1 MSNHASLPDAPTP
14 IETLLLD
21 LATQEATGSLT
32 ITDPHSDVAT
42 VWLRDGRLY
51 TVSVPGRRALL
62 GVRLVSSGV
71 LTSQALGEAL
81 EVQRT
86 QLQGWRLGEL
96 LVHLGYVEPS
106 VIDAFIG
113 EQLHD
118 MLDSIIDW
126 TVTTSRF
133 SNGDRTRHDIESQ
146 DLVQLLKRIR
156 ERRKRWAA
164 VLGFIG
170 SEDAVPQLVADA
182 ADRAKSLNH
191 QQWAVL
197 CKIDGHNSVVDLAD
211 ECGFTTLEA
220 AELLAT
226 LVRSDLATMTAAQ
239 TPRGVPTLIDLAAVP
254 EVLAEPV
261 VEPAIEPTVE
271 SIVEPVVEPMT
282 VVEPVAIIETVV
294 EPVAIIE
301 PAVEPAEIVDPVEM
315 VEPVEILAPVEI
327 VEPVTQVAAAP
338 TVVHIPVEEPVV
350 NMVEIIPPAVSTV
363 VEVPTTH
370 QSPQTVPA
378 SDEEIHETRFELAS
392 LLTVMNR
399 EADTG
404 DQRDVA
410 PVEEVTAEPAQ
421 TSPATASLKASAPT
435 EFFSRSIDSAS
446 LMRELSSLSRET
458 QEAAPANETA
468 APAQPATPRT
478 VAPVEDPKKKR
489 GLFTR

>member
-1 MSNHASLPDAPTP
+1 MSNHASLSDAPTP

-32 ITDPHSDVAT
+32 ITDPHSDAAT

-51 TVSVPGRRALL
+51 AISVPGRRALL

-71 LTSQALGEAL
+71 LTAQALGEAL

-106 VIDAFIG
+106 AIDAFIG

-133 SNGDRTRHDIESQ
+133 SNGDRTRHDMESQ
-146 DLVQLLKRIR
+146 DLVQLLKQIR
-156 ERRKRWAA
+156 ERRKRWAD

-170 SEDAVPQLVADA
+170 SEDAVPQLVTDA

-191 QQWAVL
+191 QQWAIL
-197 CKIDGHNSVVDLAD
+197 CKIDSHNSVVDLAD

-220 AELLAT
+220 AELLTT

-239 TPRGVPTLIDLAAVP
+239 TPRGVPALIDLAAVP
-254 EVLAEPV
+254 ELVAEPV
-261 VEPAIEPTVE
+261 IEPV
-271 SIVEPVVEPMT
+271 IEP
-282 VVEPVAIIETVV
+282 VVEPVAIIA
-294 EPVAIIE
+294 PVLK
-301 PAVEPAEIVDPVEM
+301 
-315 VEPVEILAPVEI
+315 PVEIVQPVEI
-327 VEPVTQVAAAP
+327 VEPVAVVEPVEIVQPVVIVEPVTHIAAP

-363 VEVPTTH
+363 VEVPTTP
-370 QSPQTVPA
+370 QVPQTVPA
-378 SDEEIHETRFELAS
+378 TDEEIHETRFELAS

-399 EADTG
+399 EADSS
-404 DQRDVA
+404 QQPEVVVA
-410 PVEEVTAEPAQ
+410 EEVPAEPAQ

>member
-32 ITDPHSDVAT
+32 ITDPNSDVAT

-106 VIDAFIG
+106 AIDAFIG

-133 SNGDRTRHDIESQ
+133 SNGDRTRHDMESQ
-146 DLVQLLKRIR
+146 DLVQLLKQIR

-170 SEDAVPQLVADA
+170 SEDAIPHLVADA
-182 ADRAKSLNH
+182 ADRAQSLNH

-220 AELLAT
+220 AELLTT

-254 EVLAEPV
+254 EVVAEPV
-261 VEPAIEPTVE
+261 TEPVIEPTIE

-282 VVEPVAIIETVV
+282 VVEPVAIIEPVV
-294 EPVAIIE
+294 EPVAV
-301 PAVEPAEIVDPVEM
+301 VEPIVEPVEM
-315 VEPVEILAPVEI
+315 VDPVEILAPVEI

-370 QSPQTVPA
+370 QAPPTVPA
-378 SDEEIHETRFELAS
+378 TDEEIHETRFELAS

-399 EADTG
+399 EADTS
-404 DQRDVA
+404 DQPEAVRA
-410 PVEEVTAEPAQ
+410 EEVPAEPVA

-458 QEAAPANETA
+458 QEAAPAPETA
-468 APAQPATPRT
+468 TPAQPATPRT
-478 VAPVEDPKKKR
+478 AAPVEDPKKKR

>member
-106 VIDAFIG
+106 AIDAFIG

-133 SNGDRTRHDIESQ
+133 SNGDRTRHDMESQ
-146 DLVQLLKRIR
+146 DLVQLLKQIR

-220 AELLAT
+220 AELLTT

-239 TPRGVPTLIDLAAVP
+239 TPRGVPTLIDLATVPAAV
-254 EVLAEPV
+254 AEPAT
-261 VEPAIEPTVE
+261 EPVIEPTVE
-271 SIVEPVVEPMT
+271 SVVEPIAESVIEPVAIVEPVEIVET
-282 VVEPVAIIETVV
+282 IVEPVAI
-294 EPVAIIE
+294 
-301 PAVEPAEIVDPVEM
+301 VEPAE
-315 VEPVEILAPVEI
+315 
-327 VEPVTQVAAAP
+327 VAAAP

-363 VEVPTTH
+363 VEVPSTH
-370 QSPQTVPA
+370 QAPPTVPA
-378 SDEEIHETRFELAS
+378 TDEEIHETRFELAS

-399 EADTG
+399 EADTS
-404 DQRDVA
+404 DQPEAV
-410 PVEEVTAEPAQ
+410 PVEEVPAEPAQ

-458 QEAAPANETA
+458 QEATPAAETA
-468 APAQPATPRT
+468 APTQPATPRAAT
-478 VAPVEDPKKKR
+478 PVEDPKKKR

>member
-1 MSNHASLPDAPTP
+1 MSNHASLSDAPTP

-32 ITDPHSDVAT
+32 ITDPHSDAAT

-51 TVSVPGRRALL
+51 AISVPGRRALL

-71 LTSQALGEAL
+71 LTAQALGEAL

-106 VIDAFIG
+106 AIDAFIG

-133 SNGDRTRHDIESQ
+133 SNGDRTRHDMESQ

-156 ERRKRWAA
+156 ERRKRWAG

-170 SEDAVPQLVADA
+170 SEDAVPQLVTDA

-197 CKIDGHNSVVDLAD
+197 CKIDSHNSVVDLAD

-220 AELLAT
+220 AELLTT

-239 TPRGVPTLIDLAAVP
+239 TPRGVPALIDLAAVP
-254 EVLAEPV
+254 ELVAEPV
-261 VEPAIEPTVE
+261 IEP
-271 SIVEPVVEPMT
+271 
-282 VVEPVAIIETVV
+282 VVEPVAIIA
-294 EPVAIIE
+294 PVLK
-301 PAVEPAEIVDPVEM
+301 
-315 VEPVEILAPVEI
+315 PVEIVQPVEI
-327 VEPVTQVAAAP
+327 VEPVAVVEPVEIVQPVVIVEPVTQIAAP

-363 VEVPTTH
+363 VEVPTTP
-370 QSPQTVPA
+370 QVPQTVPA
-378 SDEEIHETRFELAS
+378 TDEEIHETRFELAS

-399 EADTG
+399 EADSS
-404 DQRDVA
+404 QQPEVVVA
-410 PVEEVTAEPAQ
+410 EEVPAEPAQ

-458 QEAAPANETA
+458 QEAAPSAETA
-468 APAQPATPRT
+468 APTQPATPRAAT
-478 VAPVEDPKKKR
+478 PVEDPKKKR

>member
-51 TVSVPGRRALL
+51 TISVPGRRALL

-211 ECGFTTLEA
+211 ECGFTALEA
-220 AELLAT
+220 AELLTT

-239 TPRGVPTLIDLAAVP
+239 TPRGVPTLINLAVVP
-254 EVLAEPV
+254 EDVAEPV
-261 VEPAIEPTVE
+261 IE
-271 SIVEPVVEPMT
+271 SVVEHEA
-282 VVEPVAIIETVV
+282 VVEPVAIIAPVL
-294 EPVAIIE
+294 EPVVE
-301 PAVEPAEIVDPVEM
+301 PAVEPVIESVVETIIEPVEM
-315 VEPVEILAPVEI
+315 I
-327 VEPVTQVAAAP
+327 EPVTQLAAAP

-363 VEVPTTH
+363 VEVPTAH

-399 EADTG
+399 EADSS
-404 DQRDVA
+404 QQPEAVVA
-410 PVEEVTAEPAQ
+410 EEVPAEPAQ

-458 QEAAPANETA
+458 QEAAPAAETT
-468 APAQPATPRT
+468 APAQPVAPRT
-478 VAPVEDPKKKR
+478 AAPVEDPKKKR

>member
-1 MSNHASLPDAPTP
+1 MSNHASLSDAPTP

-32 ITDPHSDVAT
+32 ITDPHSDAAT

-51 TVSVPGRRALL
+51 AISVPGRRALL

-71 LTSQALGEAL
+71 LTAQALGEAL

-106 VIDAFIG
+106 AIDAFIG

-133 SNGDRTRHDIESQ
+133 SNGDRTRHDMESQ

-156 ERRKRWAA
+156 ERRKRWAG

-182 ADRAKSLNH
+182 ADRATSLNH
-191 QQWAVL
+191 QQWAIL

-220 AELLAT
+220 AELLTT
-226 LVRSDLATMTAAQ
+226 LVHSNLATMTAAQ
-239 TPRGVPTLIDLAAVP
+239 APRGVPPLIDLATVP
-254 EVLAEPV
+254 EDVAEPV
-261 VEPAIEPTVE
+261 IDPAIEPTVE

-282 VVEPVAIIETVV
+282 VVESVAIIETVV

-301 PAVEPAEIVDPVEM
+301 PAVETVEIVGPVEM
-315 VEPVEILAPVEI
+315 VEPVEIVK
-327 VEPVTQVAAAP
+327 PVTQVAAAP

-458 QEAAPANETA
+458 QEATPAAETA
-468 APAQPATPRT
+468 APTQPATPRAAT
-478 VAPVEDPKKKR
+478 PVEDPKKKR

>member
-51 TVSVPGRRALL
+51 TISVPGRRALL

-211 ECGFTTLEA
+211 ECGFTALEA
-220 AELLAT
+220 AELLTT
-226 LVRSDLATMTAAQ
+226 LVRSDLATMPAAQ
-239 TPRGVPTLIDLAAVP
+239 TPRGVPTLINLAVVP
-254 EVLAEPV
+254 EDVAEPV
-261 VEPAIEPTVE
+261 IESVIEPVIEPSVE
-271 SIVEPVVEPMT
+271 SIVEPVVEP
-282 VVEPVAIIETVV
+282 VV
-294 EPVAIIE
+294 E
-301 PAVEPAEIVDPVEM
+301 PAVEPVIESVVETIIEPVEM
-315 VEPVEILAPVEI
+315 I
-327 VEPVTQVAAAP
+327 EPVTQLAAAP

-363 VEVPTTH
+363 VEVPTAH

-399 EADTG
+399 EADSS
-404 DQRDVA
+404 QQPEAVVA
-410 PVEEVTAEPAQ
+410 EEVPAEPAQ

-446 LMRELSSLSRET
+446 FMRELSSLSRET
-458 QEAAPANETA
+458 QEAAPAAETT
-468 APAQPATPRT
+468 APAQPAAPRT
-478 VAPVEDPKKKR
+478 AAPVEDPKKKR

>member
-1 MSNHASLPDAPTP
+1 MSNHASLSDAPTP

-32 ITDPHSDVAT
+32 ITDPHSDAAT

-51 TVSVPGRRALL
+51 AISVPGRRALL

-71 LTSQALGEAL
+71 LTAQALGEAL

-106 VIDAFIG
+106 AIDAFIG

-133 SNGDRTRHDIESQ
+133 SNGDRTRHDMESQ
-146 DLVQLLKRIR
+146 DLVQLLKQIR
-156 ERRKRWAA
+156 ERRKRWAD

-170 SEDAVPQLVADA
+170 SEDAVPQLVTDA

-197 CKIDGHNSVVDLAD
+197 CKIDSHNSVVDLAD

-220 AELLAT
+220 AELLTT

-239 TPRGVPTLIDLAAVP
+239 TPRGVPALIDLAAVP
-254 EVLAEPV
+254 ELVAEPV
-261 VEPAIEPTVE
+261 IEPV
-271 SIVEPVVEPMT
+271 IEP
-282 VVEPVAIIETVV
+282 VVEPVAIIA
-294 EPVAIIE
+294 PVLK
-301 PAVEPAEIVDPVEM
+301 
-315 VEPVEILAPVEI
+315 PVEIVQPVEI
-327 VEPVTQVAAAP
+327 VEPVAVVEPVEIVQPVVIVEPVTQIAAP

-363 VEVPTTH
+363 VEVPTTP
-370 QSPQTVPA
+370 QVPQTVPA
-378 SDEEIHETRFELAS
+378 TDEEIHETRFELAS

-399 EADTG
+399 EANTS
-404 DQRDVA
+404 DQPAV
-410 PVEEVTAEPAQ
+410 VVTEEVPAEPAQ

>member
-51 TVSVPGRRALL
+51 TISVPGRRALL

-71 LTSQALGEAL
+71 LTSHALGEAL

-106 VIDAFIG
+106 AIDAFIG

-133 SNGDRTRHDIESQ
+133 SNGDRTRHDMESQ
-146 DLVQLLKRIR
+146 DLVQLLKQIR

-170 SEDAVPQLVADA
+170 SEDAVPQLVVDA
-182 ADRAKSLNH
+182 ADRANSLNH

-211 ECGFTTLEA
+211 ECGFTTLE
-220 AELLAT
+220 
-226 LVRSDLATMTAAQ
+226 
-239 TPRGVPTLIDLAAVP
+239 
-254 EVLAEPV
+254 
-261 VEPAIEPTVE
+261 
-271 SIVEPVVEPMT
+271 
-282 VVEPVAIIETVV
+282 
-294 EPVAIIE
+294 
-301 PAVEPAEIVDPVEM
+301 
-315 VEPVEILAPVEI
+315 
-327 VEPVTQVAAAP
+327 
-338 TVVHIPVEEPVV
+338 
-350 NMVEIIPPAVSTV
+350 
-363 VEVPTTH
+363 
-370 QSPQTVPA
+370 
-378 SDEEIHETRFELAS
+378 
-392 LLTVMNR
+392 
-399 EADTG
+399 
-404 DQRDVA
+404 
-410 PVEEVTAEPAQ
+410 
-421 TSPATASLKASAPT
+421 
-435 EFFSRSIDSAS
+435 
-446 LMRELSSLSRET
+446 
-458 QEAAPANETA
+458 
-468 APAQPATPRT
+468 
-478 VAPVEDPKKKR
+478 
-489 GLFTR
+489 

>member
-1 MSNHASLPDAPTP
+1 MSNHASLSDAPTP

-32 ITDPHSDVAT
+32 ITDPHSDAAT

-51 TVSVPGRRALL
+51 AISVPGRRALL

-71 LTSQALGEAL
+71 LTAQALGEAL

-106 VIDAFIG
+106 AIDAFIG

-133 SNGDRTRHDIESQ
+133 SNGDRTRHDMESQ
-146 DLVQLLKRIR
+146 DLVQLLKQIR
-156 ERRKRWAA
+156 ERRKRWAD

-170 SEDAVPQLVADA
+170 SEDAVPQLVTDA

-197 CKIDGHNSVVDLAD
+197 CKIDSHNSVVDLAD

-220 AELLAT
+220 AELLTT
-226 LVRSDLATMTAAQ
+226 LVHSNLATMTAAQ
-239 TPRGVPTLIDLAAVP
+239 APRGVPPLIDLATVP
-254 EVLAEPV
+254 EDVAEPV
-261 VEPAIEPTVE
+261 IDPAIEPTVE

-282 VVEPVAIIETVV
+282 VVESVAIIETVV

-301 PAVEPAEIVDPVEM
+301 PAVETVEIVGPVEM
-315 VEPVEILAPVEI
+315 VEPVEIVK
-327 VEPVTQVAAAP
+327 PVTQVAAAP

-363 VEVPTTH
+363 VEVPTTP
-370 QSPQTVPA
+370 QVPQTVPA
-378 SDEEIHETRFELAS
+378 TDEEIHETRFELAS

-399 EADTG
+399 EADSS
-404 DQRDVA
+404 QQPEVVVA
-410 PVEEVTAEPAQ
+410 EEVPAEPAQ

>member
-106 VIDAFIG
+106 AIDAFIG

-133 SNGDRTRHDIESQ
+133 SNGDRTRHDMESQ

-220 AELLAT
+220 AELLTT
-226 LVRSDLATMTAAQ
+226 LVRSDLATMPAAQ
-239 TPRGVPTLIDLAAVP
+239 TPRGVPTLINLAVVP
-254 EVLAEPV
+254 EDVAEPV
-261 VEPAIEPTVE
+261 IESVIEPVIEPSVE
-271 SIVEPVVEPMT
+271 SIVEPVVEP
-282 VVEPVAIIETVV
+282 VV
-294 EPVAIIE
+294 E
-301 PAVEPAEIVDPVEM
+301 PAVEPVIESVVETIIEPVEM
-315 VEPVEILAPVEI
+315 I
-327 VEPVTQVAAAP
+327 EPVTQLAAAP

-363 VEVPTTH
+363 VEVPTAH

-399 EADTG
+399 EADSS
-404 DQRDVA
+404 QQPEAVVA
-410 PVEEVTAEPAQ
+410 EEVPAEPAQ

-458 QEAAPANETA
+458 QEAAPAAETT
-468 APAQPATPRT
+468 APAQPVAPRT
-478 VAPVEDPKKKR
+478 AAPVEDPKKKR

>member
-106 VIDAFIG
+106 AIDAFIG

-146 DLVQLLKRIR
+146 DLVQLLKQIR

-170 SEDAVPQLVADA
+170 SEDAVPRLVADA

-220 AELLAT
+220 AELLTT
-226 LVRSDLATMTAAQ
+226 LVRSDLATMPAAQ

-254 EVLAEPV
+254 EVLADPV

-271 SIVEPVVEPMT
+271 SIVEPVVEP
-282 VVEPVAIIETVV
+282 ITVV

-301 PAVEPAEIVDPVEM
+301 PVEVLDLVEI
-315 VEPVEILAPVEI
+315 VEPVEIIAPVEI

-399 EADTG
+399 EAGTS
-404 DQRDVA
+404 DQPEAA
-410 PVEEVTAEPAQ
+410 PVEEVPAEPAQ

-458 QEAAPANETA
+458 QEATPAAETT
-468 APAQPATPRT
+468 APAQPVAPRT
-478 VAPVEDPKKKR
+478 AAPVEDPKKKR

>member
-1 MSNHASLPDAPTP
+1 MSNHASLSDAPTP

-32 ITDPHSDVAT
+32 ITDPHSDAAT

-51 TVSVPGRRALL
+51 AISVPGRRALL

-71 LTSQALGEAL
+71 LTAQALGEAL

-106 VIDAFIG
+106 AIDAFIG

-133 SNGDRTRHDIESQ
+133 SNGDRTRHDMESQ

-156 ERRKRWAA
+156 ERRKRWAD

-170 SEDAVPQLVADA
+170 SEDAVPQLVTDA

-197 CKIDGHNSVVDLAD
+197 CKIDSHNSVVDLAD

-220 AELLAT
+220 AELLTT

-239 TPRGVPTLIDLAAVP
+239 TPRGVPALIDLAAVP
-254 EVLAEPV
+254 ELVAEPV
-261 VEPAIEPTVE
+261 IEPV
-271 SIVEPVVEPMT
+271 IEP
-282 VVEPVAIIETVV
+282 VVEPVAIIA
-294 EPVAIIE
+294 PVLK
-301 PAVEPAEIVDPVEM
+301 
-315 VEPVEILAPVEI
+315 PVEIVQPVEI
-327 VEPVTQVAAAP
+327 VEPVAVVEPVEIVQPVVIVEPVTQIAAP

-363 VEVPTTH
+363 VEVPTTP
-370 QSPQTVPA
+370 QVPQTVPA
-378 SDEEIHETRFELAS
+378 TDEEIHETRFELAS

-399 EADTG
+399 EADSS
-404 DQRDVA
+404 QQPEVVVA
-410 PVEEVTAEPAQ
+410 EEVPAEPAQ

>member
-51 TVSVPGRRALL
+51 TISVPGRRALL

-133 SNGDRTRHDIESQ
+133 SNGDRTRHDMESQ

-156 ERRKRWAA
+156 ERRKRWAD

-182 ADRAKSLNH
+182 ADGAKSLNH

-220 AELLAT
+220 AELLTT

-254 EVLAEPV
+254 ELVVEPVIEPV
-261 VEPAIEPTVE
+261 VEHEA
-271 SIVEPVVEPMT
+271 
-282 VVEPVAIIETVV
+282 VVEPVAIIA
-294 EPVAIIE
+294 PV
-301 PAVEPAEIVDPVEM
+301 
-315 VEPVEILAPVEI
+315 VEPVEIVQLVEI
-327 VEPVTQVAAAP
+327 VEPVEVVEPVARVATAP

-370 QSPQTVPA
+370 QTPQTVPA
-378 SDEEIHETRFELAS
+378 TDEEIHETRFELAS

-399 EADTG
+399 EADSS
-404 DQRDVA
+404 QQPEAVVA
-410 PVEEVTAEPAQ
+410 EEVPAEPAQ

-458 QEAAPANETA
+458 QEAAPAAETA

>member
-1 MSNHASLPDAPTP
+1 MSNHASLSDAPTP

-32 ITDPHSDVAT
+32 ITDPHSDAAT

-51 TVSVPGRRALL
+51 TISVPGRRALL

-71 LTSQALGEAL
+71 LTAQALGEAL

-106 VIDAFIG
+106 AIDAFIG

-133 SNGDRTRHDIESQ
+133 SNGDRTRHDMESQ

-156 ERRKRWAA
+156 ERRKRWAG

-182 ADRAKSLNH
+182 ADRATSLNH
-191 QQWAVL
+191 QQWAIL

-220 AELLAT
+220 AELLTT
-226 LVRSDLATMTAAQ
+226 LVHSNLATMTAAQ
-239 TPRGVPTLIDLAAVP
+239 APRGVPPLIDLATVP
-254 EVLAEPV
+254 EDVAEPV
-261 VEPAIEPTVE
+261 IDPAIKPTVE

-282 VVEPVAIIETVV
+282 VVESVAIIETVV

-301 PAVEPAEIVDPVEM
+301 PAVETVEIVGPVEM
-315 VEPVEILAPVEI
+315 VEPVEIVK
-327 VEPVTQVAAAP
+327 PVTQVAAAP

-363 VEVPTTH
+363 VEVPTTP
-370 QSPQTVPA
+370 QVPQTVPA
-378 SDEEIHETRFELAS
+378 TDEEIHETRFELAS

-399 EADTG
+399 EADSS
-404 DQRDVA
+404 QQPEVVVA
-410 PVEEVTAEPAQ
+410 EEVPAEPAQ

-458 QEAAPANETA
+458 QEAAPSAETA
-468 APAQPATPRT
+468 APTQPATPRAAT
-478 VAPVEDPKKKR
+478 PVEDPKKKR